1 MTMGIVWI
9 RNNIDKEKRCGNS
22 HEGFCQMLTDEPE
35 TLEAWECINLYANG
49 LEPLIPVIK
58 KAIHAMSALKVLHPV
73 LDPTDAEYEEDP
85 GLFYCHYDAIR
96 VGYANGL
103 AFHQTKVPPFPL
115 EKLLELWD
123 EFPERSQHHLLLNIE
138 FM

>member
-1 MTMGIVWI
+1 M
-9 RNNIDKEKRCGNS
+9 N
-22 HEGFCQMLTDEPE
+22 
-35 TLEAWECINLYANG
+35 
-49 LEPLIPVIK
+49 
-58 KAIHAMSALKVLHPV
+58 ALQVLHPV
-73 LDPTDAEYEEDP
+73 LNPTNAEYEEDP

-123 EFPERSQHHLLLNIE
+123 EFPERSQHHLLRYIE